1 MKVLFVSTNRF
12 REFLMPMP
20 LGLASIIAQ
29 IDESRHQ
36 IEVLDLMFSEEV
48 EAEVKSTLSDF
59 GPDVIAISIRNIDD
73 QCHLDTRYFLPEAKE
88 IVDLCRSNSAA
99 TIVIGGSAF
108 TVSPIAIF
116 GYLEP
121 DFGVAGEGELV
132 FAELLN
138 RIEAKRDWSDLPGL
152 VWRGSDGIEMNPLAL
167 IEDLDSLRI
176 PRRDL
181 FDNQRYA
188 TMGGLGNIV
197 IKQGCSFDCLYCD
210 SPHVMGRRWRMKSP
224 EKVVAELESMERDLG
239 IEAAFFTDAIFNIPL
254 DHAKEVCRAII
265 RRGLG
270 IKWVCSV
277 NPAFADRELFE
288 LMREAGCTVIS
299 LGCDTAS
306 DKMLRVL
313 RKGYTRE
320 TILKSAMMLE
330 EMEINYALWFL
341 IGAPGENRETVE
353 ETVRFVKERNPF
365 MVGFHVGVR
374 LMPNTDLFDI
384 AVEEGVIS
392 ADDPLMEPKFY
403 VSPDVR
409 DWVADYLSEVCSD
422 NPRWSVSR

>member
-1 MKVLFVSTNRF
+1 MKVLFVSSNRF

-20 LGLASIIAQ
+20 LGLASVIAQ

-59 GPDVIAISIRNIDD
+59 DPDVIAISIRNIDD

-108 TVSPIAIF
+108 TVSPVAIF

-132 FAELLN
+132 FAELLD
-138 RIEAKRDWSDLPGL
+138 RIEEKRDWSDLPGL

-224 EKVVAELESMERDLG
+224 EKVVEELESMERDLG

-270 IKWVCSV
+270 IKWVCAV

-320 TILKSAMMLE
+320 AILKSAMMLE

-409 DWVADYLSEVCSD
+409 DWVGDYLSEVCSD